1 MEDLMPQA
9 TFFNLPD
16 DKKSLIISAAMK
28 EFSNA
33 NYDAASINQICK
45 QSNIAKGSF
54 YQYFT
59 DKLDLYV
66 YIMTLAIEE
75 KIRFFSTVIAE
86 FHTLTLLEQIRLLFR
101 KGVEF
106 ANKHPQYAALG
117 EQFSKENNAL
127 AKSAVIKEGDKQSE
141 ALFIQMIQKSK
152 TKGEIDSS
160 VDSLSLSLLLQSL
173 YSAVGKYIVDNF
185 NNPGYEYNEED
196 INSFVDSLLNIIFH
210 GIQNKVD

>member
-1 MEDLMPQA
+1 MPKA
-9 TFFNLPD
+9 TFFNLPN
-16 DKKSLIISAAMK
+16 DKRSLIISAAMK

-45 QSNIAKGSF
+45 NSNIAKGSF

-66 YIMTLAIEE
+66 YIMTLAVEE
-75 KIRFFSTVIAE
+75 KIKFFSAIISE

-106 ANKHPQYAALG
+106 ANKHPEYAALG
-117 EQFSKENNAL
+117 EQFSKEDNEL
-127 AKSAVIKEGDKQSE
+127 AKLAVTKERNKQAES
-141 ALFIQMIQKSK
+141 LFIQMILNAK

-160 VDSLSLSLLLQSL
+160 VDSLALSLLLQSL
-173 YSAVGKYIVDNF
+173 YGAVNKYIVGKLENAS
-185 NNPGYEYNEED
+185 YEYNEED
-196 INSFVDSLLNIIFH
+196 INSLVDSLLNIIFH